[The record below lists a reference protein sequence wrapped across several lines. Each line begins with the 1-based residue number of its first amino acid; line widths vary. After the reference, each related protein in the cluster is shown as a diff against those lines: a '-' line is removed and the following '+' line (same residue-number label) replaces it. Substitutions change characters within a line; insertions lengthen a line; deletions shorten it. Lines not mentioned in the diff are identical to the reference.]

1 MKTAPSAGALI
12 AALAASGAPLHAQDL
27 TEVAFGTNWLAQAE
41 HGGFYQSVADGT
53 YEACG
58 LDVEIVSG
66 GPQVNNRALMLA
78 GRIDFHMG
86 GDLLQAFNAVKED
99 IPVVSVA
106 AIFQK
111 HPQVILAHP
120 GEADSWEELKD
131 LTLLIGDNGFASYY
145 QWMIAAHGFTAE
157 QRQPYTFNPAPF
169 IADKRV
175 GMQGYLS
182 SEPYAVEKE
191 AGFEPNVFLIADA
204 GYSSYATTIETM
216 QATIDE
222 RPEVVECF
230 VDGSLTGW
238 YNYLYG
244 DSAAADEL
252 IKEANPDMTQD
263 KIDFAKNMMREEGIV
278 DSGDALELGI
288 GAMTD
293 AKVED
298 FYNLLVDAGVIEDDV
313 DWQAAYTLDFTNKQ
327 VGMDLRPSN

>member
-1 MKTAPSAGALI
+1 MSALKPGATALALI
-12 AALAASGAPLHAQDL
+12 LATGAAHAEL
-27 TEVAFGTNWLAQAE
+27 KEVVFGTNWLAQAE

-58 LDVEIVSG
+58 LDVEIISG

-78 GRIDFHMG
+78 GRIQFHMG
-86 GDLLQAFNAVKED
+86 GDMLQAFNAVKEG

-120 GEADSWEELKD
+120 GVADSWEELKD
-131 LTLLIGDNGFASYY
+131 LTLLIGDNGFTSYY
-145 QWMIAAHGFTAE
+145 QWMIAEHGFTVE

-169 IADKRV
+169 IADTSI

-191 AGFEPNVFLIADA
+191 SGIVPNVFLIADA

-216 QATIDE
+216 QSTIDE
-222 RPEVVECF
+222 DPEMVKCF

-252 IKEANPDMTQD
+252 IKAANPDMTQD
-263 KIDFAKNMMREEGIV
+263 KIDFAKNMMRDEGIV
-278 DSGDALELGI
+278 DSGKATEMGI
-288 GAMTD
+288 GAMSD
-293 AKVED
+293 EIIGD
-298 FYNLLVDAGVIEDDV
+298 FYEKMVAAGVLEEGL
-313 DWQAAYTLDFTNKQ
+313 DWQAAYTLDFTNQQ
-327 VGMDLRPSN
+327 VGMELRPSN